1 MPIFDGQLSAIA
13 AELEG
18 CDPEECQ
25 IQVGSCSSG
34 CQAVWGAQS
43 CALVAPV
50 LSPVMGCCACAQS
63 RIYNLEE
70 TKVIRDL
77 NPADINKLISV
88 SGMVTRTSGV
98 IPDQRCGTAQCVAC
112 VFCWVLQCRF
122 FGLSTRV

>member
-25 IQVGSCSSG
+25 IQVRHRQRAGRHTAPG
-34 CQAVWGAQS
+34 TVTRTGALLGLS
-43 CALVAPV
+43 CAVDGLARRPV
-50 LSPVMGCCACAQS
+50 LVQS
-63 RIYNLEE
+63 RIYKMRE

-98 IPDQRCGTAQCVAC
+98 IPDQRQAMA
-112 VFCWVLQCRF
+112 R
-122 FGLSTRV
+122 RH

>member
-25 IQVGSCSSG
+25 VQVRGSNLNLNCAFCPPCTSS
-34 CQAVWGAQS
+34 
-43 CALVAPV
+43 ALLLPNSS
-50 LSPVMGCCACAQS
+50 LQS
-63 RIYNLEE
+63 RIYNLRD

-77 NPADINKLISV
+77 NPADINKLIGV

-98 IPDQRCGTAQCVAC
+98 IPDQRQAGGGSLRDA
-112 VFCWVLQCRF
+112 
-122 FGLSTRV
+122 